1 MKHQQGSTLIIV
13 LVVLLLIT
21 IIGTIAMR
29 GSMLGLRLST
39 SGQISN
45 ILIESSD
52 AAIFNLQDPD
62 KVTARMS
69 TQQMYGHFDMPE
81 NVQDELVFCYL
92 ANRPQM
98 YEVNRVSVIGSS
110 KLGQRGYCRAN
121 SFATGRD
128 AVVSQVYL
136 RKITTAS
143 SSGNVLDNLMAGSS
157 IGGASSQY
165 ANMKTMAATVV
176 SIMPTFVNANDTQ
189 VQRCFRRTAD
199 SRRVVA
205 GVSES
210 SAYHSTVATCF
221 RGLNVPYN
229 IQYAEYQVGTNLAN
243 ANLSS
248 ATSTAGTAGT
258 TTGTAGSTS
267 NATNP

>member
-1 MKHQQGSTLIIV
+1 MNMKHQQGSTLIIV

-62 KVTARMS
+62 KVIARMS
-69 TQQMYGHFDMPE
+69 AQQMYGHFDMPA

-121 SFATGRD
+121 TFATGRD

-136 RKITTAS
+136 RKIS
-143 SSGNVLDNLMAGSS
+143 SAPNSGNVLDNKTEGSG
-157 IGGASSQY
+157 IGGASNQY

-176 SIMPTFVNANDTQ
+176 SIMPTFVNANDAQ
-189 VQRCFRRTAD
+189 VQRCFRRTALATNPTN
-199 SRRVVA
+199 VVA
-205 GVSES
+205 
-210 SAYHSTVATCF
+210 CF
-221 RGLNVPYN
+221 RELNVPYN
-229 IQYAEYQVGTNLAN
+229 VQYAEYQVGTNLEN

-248 ATSTAGTAGT
+248 AASTAGTAGT
-258 TTGTAGSTS
+258 TAGTAGSTS

>member
-62 KVTARMS
+62 KVIARMS
-69 TQQMYGHFDMPE
+69 AQQMYGHFDMPA
-81 NVQDELVFCYL
+81 NAQDELVFCYL
-92 ANRPQM
+92 ANESQM
-98 YEVNRVSVIGSS
+98 YAVNRASIIGSS
-110 KLGQRGYCRAN
+110 KLGTRGYCRAN
-121 SFATGRD
+121 TFATGRD

-136 RKITTAS
+136 RKISAAS
-143 SSGNVLDNLMAGSS
+143 SAGNVLNNHTKGSDV
-157 IGGASSQY
+157 GGGSDKLT
-165 ANMKTMAATVV
+165 NIKTMSATVI
-176 SIMPTFVNANDTQ
+176 SIMPTFVNVTDTL
-189 VQRCFRRTAD
+189 VQGCFRRTAD

-205 GVSES
+205 GVRES
-210 SAYHSTVATCF
+210 SPYHSTVATCF

-229 IQYAEYQVGTNLAN
+229 IQYAEYQVGQDVENTNAK
-243 ANLSS
+243 S
-248 ATSTAGTAGT
+248 ATSS
-258 TTGTAGSTS
+258 AGSSGSTGSPS
-267 NATNP
+267 NSTNP

>member
-21 IIGTIAMR
+21 IVGTIAMR

-62 KVTARMS
+62 KVSARMA
-69 TQQMYGHFDMPE
+69 TRQMYGHFDMPA
-81 NVQDELVFCYL
+81 NAQDELVFCYL
-92 ANRPQM
+92 ANQSQM
-98 YEVNRVSVIGSS
+98 YAANRASVIGSP
-110 KLGQRGYCRAN
+110 KLGVRGYCKAN

-136 RKITTAS
+136 RKISAAS
-143 SSGNVLDNLMAGSS
+143 SAGNVLNNHTKGSDV
-157 IGGASSQY
+157 GGGSDKLT
-165 ANMKTMAATVV
+165 NIKTMSATVI
-176 SIMPTFVNANDTQ
+176 SIMPTFVNATDTL
-189 VQRCFRRTAD
+189 VQRCFRRTA
-199 SRRVVA
+199 
-205 GVSES
+205 
-210 SAYHSTVATCF
+210 VATNADNVAACF

-229 IQYAEYQVGTNLAN
+229 IQYAEYQVGQDVENTNAKS
-243 ANLSS
+243 AASS
-248 ATSTAGTAGT
+248 
-258 TTGTAGSTS
+258 AGSTGSPS
-267 NATNP
+267 NSTNP